1 MEAQVGGIGTDTS
14 GAMMFLSEGVS
25 PVQTE
30 TSFNPI
36 NDSELNKK
44 LSDPELWYLD
54 VWEGK
59 PRLSVAGVQS
69 KLNVLSIDGNLGVGE
84 VELCSTHIVKF
95 EKMTNYTLS

>member
-1 MEAQVGGIGTDTS
+1 
-14 GAMMFLSEGVS
+14 MMFLSEAVYQ
-25 PVQTE
+25 VQTE
-30 TSFNPI
+30 TSFSPI
-36 NDSELNKK
+36 DDSELIKK

-59 PRLSVAGVQS
+59 PRLPVSGGQS

-95 EKMTNYTLS
+95 EKK